1 MTATILLIKLGEI
14 VYAQSKIY
22 NGKHFS
28 CEKEWL
34 GIGKQCR
41 LTDNLFVCKSIIF
54 TSLDRW
60 FEIAARR
67 LAYFERETK
76 NIIGHFLD

>member
-1 MTATILLIKLGEI
+1 MHKAKFTMETTFLVKRSDLVLANNVDSLI
-14 VYAQSKIY
+14 
-22 NGKHFS
+22 
-28 CEKEWL
+28 
-34 GIGKQCR
+34 
-41 LTDNLFVCKSIIF
+41 FVCKSIIF

-60 FEIAARR
+60 FEIEARR